1 MRAYQEMM
9 DLILNVANQDERIRA
24 VLD

>member
-1 MRAYQEMM
+1 MM